1 MEGTILSSSLD
12 DSSAILDM
20 GNIPFPKYM
29 NDETSS
35 HAQEASDSDYDDT
48 IKILRSFIPAYLVD
62 KLENKFA
69 TRARL
74 DAAEAEIERLSLVL
88 NDLTRQSASNSAETG
103 IIALEGEQTAQQRT
117 EYFSKI
123 QNENASHN
131 ILTNAKIENQ
141 NYKTDASQLAS
152 CEWFL
157 LKTAD
162 IIQPEVS
169 VLFADVVGFTALSAQ
184 MDASR
189 VARMLRRLF
198 TRFDALATAH
208 GVQPLDVIGD
218 AYLAVTNLDGQQ
230 PADHAARIARFAV
243 AAIAAARTIPV
254 DPSAHDGGVHLT
266 IRVGLHCGP
275 VALARVSAV
284 SSKQSLIG
292 DTVNTASRM
301 ESTSRPNRTQCSAA
315 MAALLAAQ
323 APELSL
329 RKRDSAIEV
338 KGKGRMETFW
348 VGPHPVEVAG
358 RGGPGGS
365 FRFKVANE
373 GRRQPERGSFCV
385 RAAAGSAQDLGS
397 LLDKDSDGTCSE
409 GGSFLGGSFVASEG
423 GSFLGGSFAH
433 NYGSPLSAEFLGS
446 DCDSIFD
453 GDGRGSAD
461 ADGSSPTGLGC
472 CRSPSETAALRARW
486 FARAAAAVERSES
499 L

>member
-1 MEGTILSSSLD
+1 MKELPGVPETD
-12 DSSAILDM
+12 DSKSVECDGFQL
-20 GNIPFPKYM
+20 K
-29 NDETSS
+29 
-35 HAQEASDSDYDDT
+35 
-48 IKILRSFIPAYLVD
+48 
-62 KLENKFA
+62 
-69 TRARL
+69 
-74 DAAEAEIERLSLVL
+74 DAVIMR
-88 NDLTRQSASNSAETG
+88 
-103 IIALEGEQTAQQRT
+103 
-117 EYFSKI
+117 
-123 QNENASHN
+123 
-131 ILTNAKIENQ
+131 
-141 NYKTDASQLAS
+141 
-152 CEWFL
+152 
-157 LKTAD
+157 
-162 IIQPEVS
+162 PEVS

-184 MDASR
+184 KDASR

-323 APELSL
+323 APELTL

-385 RAAAGSAQDLGS
+385 RAAAGSKQDLGS

-423 GSFLGGSFAH
+423 GSFLGGSFAY
-433 NYGSPLSAEFLGS
+433 NQGDSPLSAEFLGS
-446 DCDSIFD
+446 NRNSFD
-453 GDGRGSAD
+453 GDGSGSAD

-486 FARAAAAVERSES
+486 LARAAAAVERRRFEPA
-499 L
+499 